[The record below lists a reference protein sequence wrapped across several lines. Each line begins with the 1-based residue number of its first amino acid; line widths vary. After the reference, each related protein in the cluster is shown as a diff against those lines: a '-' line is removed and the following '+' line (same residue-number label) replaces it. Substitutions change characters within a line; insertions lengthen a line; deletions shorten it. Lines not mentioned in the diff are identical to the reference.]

1 MPLQLGHDFDIAVML
16 LIARVDT
23 VCRLTTAAV
32 QDGKWDEV
40 RRNEVAVMDA
50 SMGEADIKVKTEC
63 GGAENGGQQ
72 DDDGEATACAEAK
85 DDPFRLADILK
96 TEQPEKCQQ

>member
-1 MPLQLGHDFDIAVML
+1 
-16 LIARVDT
+16 
-23 VCRLTTAAV
+23 V

-63 GGAENGGQQ
+63 CGAPDAGAKAGEQQ
-72 DDDGEATACAEAK
+72 DKDGDATACAEAK

-96 TEQPEKCQQ
+96 TEQPEKFQQ